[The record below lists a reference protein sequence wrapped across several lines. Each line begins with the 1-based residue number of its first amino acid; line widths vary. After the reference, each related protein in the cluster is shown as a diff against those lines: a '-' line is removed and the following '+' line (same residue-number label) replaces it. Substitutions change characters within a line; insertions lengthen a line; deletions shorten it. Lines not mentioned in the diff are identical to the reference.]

1 MDFGNYNAMLR
12 AEINGDSVGK
22 WKGMQVFVSSV
33 ERLNDK
39 GSGVYYIL
47 YDDENRLVRK
57 CGSEWRAYGTIS
69 NDGCV
74 EEYAS
79 VRKYTVAAPIDEV
92 VRYHSNERPEA
103 DYTPGYDVEDRPTG
117 DVKTEIDVEATL
129 KRAREMTV
137 ESLLEG
143 FTCGL

>member
-1 MDFGNYNAMLR
+1 MDFGNYNAMLK

-22 WKGMQVFVSSV
+22 WKGMQVFISSV
-33 ERLNDK
+33 DRLSDK

-57 CGSEWRAYGTIS
+57 CGNEWRAYGTIS

-79 VRKYTVAAPIDEV
+79 VRKYTVAAHVATEPTAA
-92 VRYHSNERPEA
+92 A
-103 DYTPGYDVEDRPTG
+103 DYTPGYDMEDRPTG
-117 DVKTEIDVEATL
+117 DVKVEIDVEATL
-129 KRAREMTV
+129 KKAREMTV